1 MALKFSVAFEAE
13 EPHLYFEPVRLARLG
28 GLWSVQIYEHLPY
41 SPAWPVV
48 FHIASTCD
56 AIRLGPVTVP
66 VFLYSPEQLARYVRL
81 LLKIATRGVVLG
93 ISRGAFAE
101 LLGYKVDRSRER
113 VVWFIRRLGELLNDI
128 FAENRLVIYV
138 GTSGPKLAYE
148 VAAIPYVNGIIV
160 DSLWNEKYA
169 EKMRKIIDES
179 CTTAGRD
186 PREVELVAR
195 PYLVI
200 DNDIALAVEVSR
212 HLLKIVGKSKLLEEA
227 GIVDTKPSEF
237 SSMEEFKRVYGKLV
251 ACGNRETLLEESKA
265 LGRAGVNHIV
275 FGVPRMKMAARY
287 VAEVALLAA
296 SW

>member
-1 MALKFSVAFEAE
+1 MKFSVAFEAE
-13 EPHLYFEPVRLARLG
+13 EPHLYFEPIRLARLG

-41 SPAWPVV
+41 SPAWPMV

-66 VFLYSPEQLARYVRL
+66 VFLYSPEQLSRYVRL

-101 LLGYKVDRSRER
+101 TLGYKVDRSRER
-113 VVWFIRRLGELLNDI
+113 VVLFIRRLGELLKDI
-128 FAENRLVIYV
+128 LAENRLVIYV

-148 VAAIPYVNGIIV
+148 AASIPYVNGIVV

-179 CTTAGRD
+179 CIEAGRD

-195 PYLVI
+195 PYMVI
-200 DNDIALAVEVSR
+200 DNDIALAGEISK
-212 HLLKIVGKSKLLEEA
+212 HILKIVGKSKLLEEA
-227 GIVDTKPSEF
+227 GIADKKPGEF
-237 SSMEEFKRVYGKLV
+237 SSMEQFKRVYGKLI
-251 ACGNRETLLEESKA
+251 ACGDRGTLLEGSKA

-275 FGVPRMKMAARY
+275 FGIPRMRMASRY
-287 VAEVALLAA
+287 VTEVVSLAA